1 MVKVIS
7 GERIAKEGRLG
18 IGCSAFVFD
27 SKREKA
33 LLIQRSDDGKWAV
46 PGGAMMAGESLSE
59 ACAREVLEET
69 GLKIKVNRL
78 LSVYTSPH
86 RLLTYPDGNKWQP
99 VNLHFE
105 AEIIDGELTINEEAV
120 AFGFFSQIETE
131 NLDMHAMDRMRVHDG
146 FAGKMETVIYD
157 DYDV

>member
-1 MVKVIS
+1 MVKVVS

-27 SKREKA
+27 SKRKKV

-46 PGGAMMAGESLSE
+46 PGGAMMAGESISE

-105 AEIIDGELTINEEAV
+105 AKIIGGELIVNEEAT
-120 AFGFFSQIETE
+120 AFGFFSLLETE
-131 NLDMHAMDRMRVHDG
+131 TLVMHGMDRMRVRDG
-146 FAGKMETVIYD
+146 FAGKMKTVIYD

>member
-7 GERIAKEGRLG
+7 GERIGKEGILG

-27 SKREKA
+27 AKHEKV

-46 PGGAMMAGESLSE
+46 PGGAMIAGESLSE

-105 AEIIDGELTINEEAV
+105 VEIMEGELTVNEEAV
-120 AFGFFSQIETE
+120 SFGFFSLPETE
-131 NLDMHAMDRMRVHDG
+131 NLDMHGMDRMRVNDG
-146 FAGKMETVIYD
+146 FKGKVETIIYD